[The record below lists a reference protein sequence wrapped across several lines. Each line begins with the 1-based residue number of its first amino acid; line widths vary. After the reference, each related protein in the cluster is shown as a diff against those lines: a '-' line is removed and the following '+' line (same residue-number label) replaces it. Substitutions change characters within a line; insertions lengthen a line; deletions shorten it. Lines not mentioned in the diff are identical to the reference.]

1 MEAIYTA
8 SVTSTGG
15 RNGHLESSD
24 GVLSLEVRSPKE
36 FGGDTD
42 GKFTNPEQ
50 LFAAGW
56 AACFNSAMNVAARRK
71 RINIDNTSIKVMI
84 SIGRDEDGA
93 TYKLAADIELIAPG
107 MTAGDAGY
115 LLEEAH
121 KICPYSKA
129 TRGNIDVKL
138 HANLK

>member
-24 GVLSLEVRSPKE
+24 GVLNIDVRSPKE
-36 FGGDTD
+36 FGGE
-42 GKFTNPEQ
+42 GGPYTNPEQ

-56 AACFNSAMNVAARRK
+56 AACFDSAMQMVARRK
-71 RINIDNTSIKVMI
+71 RIDVSKASLKVMV

-93 TYKLAADIELIAPG
+93 TYKLAGDIELIAPG
-107 MTAGDAGY
+107 MTEGDANY

-121 KICPYSKA
+121 KVCPYSKA
-129 TRGNIDVKL
+129 TRGNVDVKL
-138 HANLK
+138 HANVK